1 MDVTQVRWV
10 INFDVP
16 SDADSYVHR
25 CARACRYGRPGCV
38 VSFMRDDDDSEDSV
52 MLEPTRKSSAYPST
66 SCQRTSPRSC
76 RSHAPSRLRT
86 GGPLHHG
93 ACRVVALGRPMHF
106 RGSGPERGTIILA
119 SHLLGCPPACSCAP
133 RRAHG

>member
-52 MLEPTRKSSAYPST
+52 MLGTYQE
-66 SCQRTSPRSC
+66 
-76 RSHAPSRLRT
+76 
-86 GGPLHHG
+86 
-93 ACRVVALGRPMHF
+93 VLGISIDELPADF
-106 RGSGPERGTIILA
+106 AEIL
-119 SHLLGCPPACSCAP
+119 
-133 RRAHG
+133 